1 MNRDVEFK
9 RLTSRRL
16 PNEEQVILNEFSNML
31 DICVNFCIDIQL
43 LIENRKIKYEKYSYI
58 SYTCTFQ
65 RYVRLHINYCKK
77 RKQIWSE
84 HTITHLI

>member
-43 LIENRKIKYEKYSYI
+43 LIEKSGKLKI
-58 SYTCTFQ
+58 
-65 RYVRLHINYCKK
+65 
-77 RKQIWSE
+77 
-84 HTITHLI
+84 

>member
-43 LIENRKIKYEKYSYI
+43 LIEKSGKLNMKNIPILATLVHFRDTLDSY
-58 SYTCTFQ
+58 Q
-65 RYVRLHINYCKK
+65 L
-77 RKQIWSE
+77 
-84 HTITHLI
+84 L